1 MSLLLLLFPLY
12 VEFHAYKVEL
22 LLNVL
27 AGVLL
32 VIFFYVIEVN

>member
-1 MSLLLLLFPLY
+1 MSLLLPLFPLY
-12 VEFHAYKVEL
+12 VKFHAYQVEL

-32 VIFFYVIEVN
+32 VNFFYVIEVN

>member
-1 MSLLLLLFPLY
+1 MSLLLPLFPLY
-12 VEFHAYKVEL
+12 VEFCAYQVEL

-27 AGVLL
+27 ADVLL